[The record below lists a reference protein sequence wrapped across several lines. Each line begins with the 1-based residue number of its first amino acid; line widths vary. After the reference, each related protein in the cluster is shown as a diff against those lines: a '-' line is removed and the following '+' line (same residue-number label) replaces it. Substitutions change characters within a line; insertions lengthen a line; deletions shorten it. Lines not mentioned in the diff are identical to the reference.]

1 MPSLNKAMAAW
12 VCCLVI
18 TVPAT
23 RVMMADLLA
32 LDANEAEK
40 LNAVSSSHVKASDA
54 AEKTSQGNDCS
65 TISKEVRGMEA
76 AGAKFWE
83 GVYKCLHKDG
93 RVVLIQC
100 DMDDGPR
107 IHGSKA
113 KQAACWVKE
122 NLTEKPDDL
131 TKFLNGVT
139 GAITSVADT
148 IASLVMMPT
157 TKTTADLDAA
167 IATFATDDAATL
179 HQVGTYLLEKKKA
192 TLHQA
197 LDDKW
202 DGLNAFEK
210 EFTVSVLSS
219 VVHQTSQASSL
230 ELSEVSGESEVADLK
245 GENFFTF
252 LLKLIEAVI
261 KGNQQKRQRAAAN
274 KYMSMNIGW
283 DHVRS
288 NMRRDGWRW

>member
-40 LNAVSSSHVKASDA
+40 LNAVSSSHEKASDA

-65 TISKEVRGMEA
+65 TISKEVTGMAA

-157 TKTTADLDAA
+157 TKTKADLDAA
-167 IATFATDDAATL
+167 IATFATDDA
-179 HQVGTYLLEKKKA
+179 A

-219 VVHQTSQASSL
+219 VVHQTSQASLL

-252 LLKLIEAVI
+252 LLKLIEALI